1 MCRRLAAE
9 SRTGC
14 LHLLPD
20 EASGEPEVRIWFRD
34 GRIHTAVATE
44 GRRRLGEILVAEA
57 GLPQGSLDRALD
69 QQRREPG
76 DVRIGDVLV
85 DMGLVDRETLRDAVR
100 DQILETLALA
110 IGRRRGAWR
119 FVPDAAVKWDV
130 PLGSGIQDALMEA
143 SRRLDAPDVIAWRL
157 GGMDA
162 VVDFGS
168 DDADVR
174 MSLRAREWAML
185 THIDG
190 RNSIAEIAR
199 RAGEDPDTTARVVH
213 GLHAAGVVH
222 VLRPPAP
229 SFDDLRADLVGVS
242 DRPAPPAGTDPGD
255 LEQGA
260 RAPEGPDDPARRAT
274 PVAVVPVPP
283 PPPIPPPPR
292 PPPDPERASPATS
305 SAALF
310 ADLADDPAD

>member
-14 LHLLPD
+14 LHLLPG
-20 EASGEPEVRIWFRD
+20 EASGEPEVRIWFRE

-130 PLGSGIQDALMEA
+130 PLGSGMQDALMEA

-242 DRPAPPAGTDPGD
+242 DRPVPAAGTTTAGVD
-255 LEQGA
+255 LEARGA
-260 RAPEGPDDPARRAT
+260 

-292 PPPDPERASPATS
+292 PPPDAERTPPATS

-310 ADLADDPAD
+310 ADLADEPAD

>member
-1 MCRRLAAE
+1 M
-9 SRTGC
+9 
-14 LHLLPD
+14 
-20 EASGEPEVRIWFRD
+20 RIWFRE

-130 PLGSGIQDALMEA
+130 PLGSGMQDALMEA

-242 DRPAPPAGTDPGD
+242 DRPVPAAGTTTAGVD
-255 LEQGA
+255 LEARGA
-260 RAPEGPDDPARRAT
+260 

-292 PPPDPERASPATS
+292 PPPDAERTPPATS

-310 ADLADDPAD
+310 ADLADEPAD

>member
-20 EASGEPEVRIWFRD
+20 EASGEPEVRIWFRE

-69 QQRREPG
+69 HQRREPG

-130 PLGSGIQDALMEA
+130 PLGSGMQDALMEA

-242 DRPAPPAGTDPGD
+242 DRPVPAAGTTTAGVD
-255 LEQGA
+255 LEARGA
-260 RAPEGPDDPARRAT
+260 

-292 PPPDPERASPATS
+292 PPPDAERTPPATS

-310 ADLADDPAD
+310 ADLADEPAD

>member
-1 MCRRLAAE
+1 MESGRLQNEPTSVVCRRLAAE

-14 LHLLPD
+14 LHLLSD
-20 EASGEPEVRIWFRD
+20 EASGEHEVRIWFRD
-34 GRIHTAVATE
+34 GRIHTAVAQE
-44 GRRRLGEILVAEA
+44 GRRRLGEILVAVS

-76 DVRIGDVLV
+76 GVRIGDVLV
-85 DMGLVDRETLRDAVR
+85 AMGLVDRETLRDAVR
-100 DQILETLALA
+100 EQILETLALA
-110 IGRRRGAWR
+110 VGRRHGAWR

-130 PLGSGIQDALMEA
+130 PLGSGMQDALMEA
-143 SRRLDAPDVIAWRL
+143 SRRLDAPEVIAWRL

-174 MSLRAREWAML
+174 LSLRAREWAML

-199 RAGEDPDTTARVVH
+199 RAGEDPVTTARVVH

-229 SFDDLRADLVGVS
+229 TFDDLRADLVGVS
-242 DRPAPPAGTDPGD
+242 DRPAPAVRPAEPSPG
-255 LEQGA
+255 
-260 RAPEGPDDPARRAT
+260 
-274 PVAVVPVPP
+274 PVVVVPVPP

-292 PPPDPERASPATS
+292 PPPTAEPAVTS

-310 ADLADDPAD
+310 ADLANDPAD